1 MTASSVVTIILPF
14 MPNTTK
20 KYITKGM
27 KSINFITYIDLIN
40 VCLHLLL
47 VYTDDENEF

>member
-1 MTASSVVTIILPF
+1 

-40 VCLHLLL
+40 ECLHMFL
-47 VYTDDENEF
+47 VYKDDENEFWNFLSVTV